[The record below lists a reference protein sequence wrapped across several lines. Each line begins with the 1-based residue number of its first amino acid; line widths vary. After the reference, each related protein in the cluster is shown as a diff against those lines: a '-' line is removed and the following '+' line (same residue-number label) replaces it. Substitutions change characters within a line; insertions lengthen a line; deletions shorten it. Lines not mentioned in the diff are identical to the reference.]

1 MNNQKAGLGYMI
13 NTNLEV
19 IGYVRCDYK
28 EKFGIPRQSGLT
40 DCATAFIEM
49 LPPYNQAEAFRGLDE
64 FSHIWLLW
72 DFSRAHK
79 NGFTATVK
87 PPKLGGNQRMG
98 VFATRSP
105 FRPNNIGLSSVKLL
119 DIIYNEENGCVHGL
133 VVSGADILD
142 GTPVYDIKPYLPY
155 TDSHPEATGGWTD
168 SLDIPEL
175 SVRFSDDIAAKI
187 ETIFSST
194 QIEALKEILA
204 QDPRPGYQDEP
215 NRRYGMLYGGYDV
228 RFTIEDGILMV
239 CEVDSVHP

>member
-1 MNNQKAGLGYMI
+1 MT
-13 NTNLEV
+13 NTSLEV

-40 DCATAFIEM
+40 GCAAAFIEM
-49 LPPYNQAEAFRGLDE
+49 LPPYNQAEAFRGLDG

-105 FRPNNIGLSSVKLL
+105 FRPNNIGLSSVRLL

-175 SVRFSDDIAAKI
+175 SVCSSDDITAKL

-204 QDPRPGYQDEP
+204 QDPRPG
-215 NRRYGMLYGGYDV
+215 
-228 RFTIEDGILMV
+228 
-239 CEVDSVHP
+239 

>member
-1 MNNQKAGLGYMI
+1 MT
-13 NTNLEV
+13 NTSLEV

-40 DCATAFIEM
+40 GRAAAFIEI
-49 LPPYNQAEAFRGLDE
+49 LPPYNQAEAFRGLDG

-155 TDSHPEATGGWTD
+155 TDSHPDAGAGQTPLIFRSCLCV
-168 SLDIPEL
+168 SL
-175 SVRFSDDIAAKI
+175 
-187 ETIFSST
+187 TISPSN
-194 QIEALKEILA
+194 LK
-204 QDPRPGYQDEP
+204 QYFQVHRSRP
-215 NRRYGMLYGGYDV
+215 
-228 RFTIEDGILMV
+228 
-239 CEVDSVHP
+239 

>member
-1 MNNQKAGLGYMI
+1 MI
-13 NTNLEV
+13 NTSLEV

-40 DCATAFIEM
+40 GCATAFIEM

-64 FSHIWLLW
+64 FSHLWLLW
-72 DFSRAHK
+72 DFSKAHK

-105 FRPNNIGLSSVKLL
+105 FRPNNIGLSSVRLL

-142 GTPVYDIKPYLPY
+142 RTPVYDIKPYLPY
-155 TDSHPEATGGWTD
+155 TDSHPDATGGWTD

-175 SVRFSDDIAAKI
+175 SVCFSDDIAVKL

-215 NRRYGMLYGGYDV
+215 GRRYGMLYGGYDI
-228 RFTIEDGILMV
+228 RFNISGDTLTIS
-239 CEVDSVHP
+239 EVAEPRPQ

>member
-119 DIIYNEENGCVHGL
+119 DIIYEETGCVHRL

-175 SVRFSDDIAAKI
+175 SVRFSDDITAKL
-187 ETIFSST
+187 EAIFSRT
-194 QIEALKEILA
+194 QIESLKEILA

-215 NRRYGMLYGGYDV
+215 GRRYGMLYGGYDV
-228 RFTIEDGILMV
+228 RFTIEGGILTV
-239 CEVDSVHP
+239 CEVASAHP

>member
-1 MNNQKAGLGYMI
+1 MI
-13 NTNLEV
+13 NTSLEV

-40 DCATAFIEM
+40 GCATAFIEM

-64 FSHIWLLW
+64 FSHLWLLW
-72 DFSRAHK
+72 DFSKAHK

-105 FRPNNIGLSSVKLL
+105 FRPNNIGLSSVRLL

-155 TDSHPEATGGWTD
+155 TDSHPDATGGWTD
-168 SLDIPEL
+168 SIDIPEL
-175 SVRFSDDIAAKI
+175 SVCFSDDIAAKL

-215 NRRYGMLYGGYDV
+215 GRRYGMLYGGYDI
-228 RFTIEDGILMV
+228 RFNISGDTLTI
-239 CEVDSVHP
+239 CEVAEPGSQ

>member
-1 MNNQKAGLGYMI
+1 MI
-13 NTNLEV
+13 NTSLEV

-40 DCATAFIEM
+40 GCATAFIEM

-64 FSHIWLLW
+64 FSHLWLLW
-72 DFSRAHK
+72 DFSKAHK

-105 FRPNNIGLSSVKLL
+105 FRPNNIGLSSVRLL

-175 SVRFSDDIAAKI
+175 SVCFSDDITAKL

-215 NRRYGMLYGGYDV
+215 GRRYGMLYGGYDI
-228 RFTIEDGILMV
+228 RFNISGDTLTI
-239 CEVDSVHP
+239 CEVAEPGSQ

>member
-1 MNNQKAGLGYMI
+1 
-13 NTNLEV
+13 
-19 IGYVRCDYK
+19 
-28 EKFGIPRQSGLT
+28 
-40 DCATAFIEM
+40 
-49 LPPYNQAEAFRGLDE
+49 
-64 FSHIWLLW
+64 
-72 DFSRAHK
+72 
-79 NGFTATVK
+79 
-87 PPKLGGNQRMG
+87 MG

-155 TDSHPEATGGWTD
+155 TDSHPDATGGWTD
-168 SLDIPEL
+168 SLDVPEL
-175 SVRFSDDIAAKI
+175 SVRFSDDIAAKL

-194 QIEALKEILA
+194 QIETLKEILA

-239 CEVDSVHP
+239 CEVASAHP

>member
-1 MNNQKAGLGYMI
+1 MT
-13 NTNLEV
+13 NTSLEV

-49 LPPYNQAEAFRGLDE
+49 LPPYNQAEAFRGLDG

-119 DIIYNEENGCVHGL
+119 DIIYNEETGCVHGL

-142 GTPVYDIKPYLPY
+142 GTSSLICH
-155 TDSHPEATGGWTD
+155 TQTAT
-168 SLDIPEL
+168 
-175 SVRFSDDIAAKI
+175 RR
-187 ETIFSST
+187 
-194 QIEALKEILA
+194 
-204 QDPRPGYQDEP
+204 RPGAGRTLLIFRSCQYVSLTISPP
-215 NRRYGMLYGGYDV
+215 NLKRYFQIHRL
-228 RFTIEDGILMV
+228 R
-239 CEVDSVHP
+239 P

>member
-1 MNNQKAGLGYMI
+1 MT
-13 NTNLEV
+13 NTSLEV

-40 DCATAFIEM
+40 DCAAAFIEM
-49 LPPYNQAEAFRGLDE
+49 LPPYNQAEAFRGLDG

-105 FRPNNIGLSSVKLL
+105 FRPNNIGLSSVRLL

-142 GTPVYDIKPYLPY
+142 GTPVYDIKPYLSY

-175 SVRFSDDIAAKI
+175 SVCFSDDIAVKL
-187 ETIFSST
+187 ETIFSSA
-194 QIEALKEILA
+194 QIEALREVLA

-215 NRRYGMLYGGYDV
+215 NRRYGMLYGGDDIRV
-228 RFTIEDGILMV
+228 NISRDTLTIS
-239 CEVDSVHP
+239 EVAEPEPQ

>member
-1 MNNQKAGLGYMI
+1 MT
-13 NTNLEV
+13 NTSLEV

-40 DCATAFIEM
+40 GRAAAFIEI
-49 LPPYNQAEAFRGLDE
+49 LPPYNQAEAFRGLDG

-155 TDSHPEATGGWTD
+155 TDSHPDATGGWTD

-175 SVRFSDDIAAKI
+175 SVCFSDDIAVKL

-215 NRRYGMLYGGYDV
+215 NRRYGMLYCGYDI
-228 RFTIEDGILMV
+228 RFTISGDTLTI
-239 CEVDSVHP
+239 CEVAEPGPQ

>member
-1 MNNQKAGLGYMI
+1 MI
-13 NTNLEV
+13 NTSLEV

-40 DCATAFIEM
+40 GCATAFIEM

-64 FSHIWLLW
+64 FSHLWLLW
-72 DFSRAHK
+72 DFSKAHK

-105 FRPNNIGLSSVKLL
+105 FRPNNIGLSSVRLL
-119 DIIYNEENGCVHGL
+119 DIIYNEETGCVHGL

-175 SVRFSDDIAAKI
+175 SVCFSDDIAAKL

-215 NRRYGMLYGGYDV
+215 GRRYGMLYGGYDI
-228 RFTIEDGILMV
+228 RFNISGDTLTIS
-239 CEVDSVHP
+239 EVAEPGPQ

>member
-1 MNNQKAGLGYMI
+1 MI
-13 NTNLEV
+13 NTSLEV

-40 DCATAFIEM
+40 GCATAFIEM

-64 FSHIWLLW
+64 FSHLWLLW
-72 DFSRAHK
+72 DFSKAHK

-105 FRPNNIGLSSVKLL
+105 FRPNNIGLSSVRLL

-175 SVRFSDDIAAKI
+175 SVCFSEDIAAKL
-187 ETIFSST
+187 ETIFSSA

-215 NRRYGMLYGGYDV
+215 GRRYGMLYGGYDI
-228 RFTIEDGILMV
+228 RFNISGDTLTI
-239 CEVDSVHP
+239 CEVAEPGSQ

>member
-1 MNNQKAGLGYMI
+1 MT
-13 NTNLEV
+13 NTSLEV

-49 LPPYNQAEAFRGLDE
+49 LPPYNQAEAFRGLDG

-72 DFSRAHK
+72 DFSRAH
-79 NGFTATVK
+79 
-87 PPKLGGNQRMG
+87 
-98 VFATRSP
+98 
-105 FRPNNIGLSSVKLL
+105 NIGLSSVRLL

-155 TDSHPEATGGWTD
+155 TDSHPDATGGWTD

-175 SVRFSDDIAAKI
+175 YVCFSDDITAKL
-187 ETIFSST
+187 ETIFSNT

-215 NRRYGMLYGGYDV
+215 NRRYGMLYGGYDI
-228 RFTIEDGILMV
+228 RFTISGDTLTI
-239 CEVDSVHP
+239 CEVAEPGPQ

>member
-1 MNNQKAGLGYMI
+1 MT
-13 NTNLEV
+13 NTSLEV

-49 LPPYNQAEAFRGLDE
+49 LPPYNQAEAFRGLDG

-105 FRPNNIGLSSVKLL
+105 FRPNNIGLSSVRLL

-142 GTPVYDIKPYLPY
+142 GTPVYDIKPYL
-155 TDSHPEATGGWTD
+155 SWTD

-175 SVRFSDDIAAKI
+175 SVCFSDDIAVKL
-187 ETIFSST
+187 ETIFSSA
-194 QIEALKEILA
+194 QIEALREVLA

-215 NRRYGMLYGGYDV
+215 NRRYGMLYGGYDI
-228 RFTIEDGILMV
+228 RFNISGDTLTIS
-239 CEVDSVHP
+239 EVAEPGPQ

>member
-1 MNNQKAGLGYMI
+1 MI
-13 NTNLEV
+13 NTSLEV

-40 DCATAFIEM
+40 GCATAFIEM

-64 FSHIWLLW
+64 FSHLWLLW
-72 DFSRAHK
+72 DFSKAHK

-105 FRPNNIGLSSVKLL
+105 FRPNNIGLSSVRLL

-175 SVRFSDDIAAKI
+175 SVCFSDDIAAKL
-187 ETIFSST
+187 ETIFSSA

-215 NRRYGMLYGGYDV
+215 GRRYGMLYGGYDI
-228 RFTIEDGILMV
+228 RFNVSGDTLTI
-239 CEVDSVHP
+239 CEVAEPGSQ

>member
-1 MNNQKAGLGYMI
+1 MNNIKNNY
-13 NTNLEV
+13 LEV

-40 DCATAFIEM
+40 QCGMAFIEM
-49 LPPYNQAEAFRGLDE
+49 MPPYNQVESFRGLEE

-72 DFSRAHK
+72 DFSKAHRD
-79 NGFTATVK
+79 GFTATVK
-87 PPKLGGNQRMG
+87 PPKLGGNQKMG

-105 FRPNNIGLSSVKLL
+105 FRPNNIGLSSVRLL
-119 DIIYNEENGCVHGL
+119 DIIYNGGSGCVSGL
-133 VVSGADILD
+133 LVAGADILD

-168 SLDIPEL
+168 ALDIPRLNVCSTEDASDKL
-175 SVRFSDDIAAKI
+175 ASIFSD
-187 ETIFSST
+187 T
-194 QIEALKEILA
+194 QLEALKEILA

-228 RFTIEDGILMV
+228 RFTISGDTLTI
-239 CEVDSVHP
+239 CEIADPKSK

>member
-1 MNNQKAGLGYMI
+1 MI

-49 LPPYNQAEAFRGLDE
+49 LPPYNQTEAFRGLDG

-119 DIIYNEENGCVHGL
+119 DIIYNKENGCVHGL

-155 TDSHPEATGGWTD
+155 TDSHSEATGGWTD

-175 SVRFSDDIAAKI
+175 SVCFSDDITARLEA
-187 ETIFSST
+187 IFSRT
-194 QIEALKEILA
+194 QIKALKEILA

-215 NRRYGMLYGGYDV
+215 GRRYGMLYGGYDV
-228 RFTIEDGILMV
+228 RFTIEDGILTV

>member
-119 DIIYNEENGCVHGL
+119 DIIYNEGNGCIHGL

-168 SLDIPEL
+168 SLDVPKL

-215 NRRYGMLYGGYDV
+215 NRRYGMLYGEYDV
-228 RFTIEDGILMV
+228 RFSIEDGILMV
-239 CEVDSVHP
+239 CEVASVHP

>member
-1 MNNQKAGLGYMI
+1 MT
-13 NTNLEV
+13 NTSLEV

-40 DCATAFIEM
+40 GRAAAFIEI
-49 LPPYNQAEAFRGLDE
+49 LPPYNQAEAFRGLDG

-155 TDSHPEATGGWTD
+155 TDSHPDATGGWTD

-175 SVRFSDDIAAKI
+175 SVCFSDDIAVKL

-194 QIEALKEILA
+194 QIEALKEILGSKA
-204 QDPRPGYQDEP
+204 WLSG
-215 NRRYGMLYGGYDV
+215 
-228 RFTIEDGILMV
+228 
-239 CEVDSVHP
+239 

>member
-1 MNNQKAGLGYMI
+1 MI
-13 NTNLEV
+13 NTSLEV

-40 DCATAFIEM
+40 GCATAFIEM

-64 FSHIWLLW
+64 FSHLWLLW
-72 DFSRAHK
+72 DFSKAHK

-105 FRPNNIGLSSVKLL
+105 FRPNNIGLSSVRLL
-119 DIIYNEENGCVHGL
+119 DIIYNEETGCVHGL

-155 TDSHPEATGGWTD
+155 TDSHPDATGGWTD

-175 SVRFSDDIAAKI
+175 SVCFSDDIAAKL

-215 NRRYGMLYGGYDV
+215 GRRYGMLYGGYDI
-228 RFTIEDGILMV
+228 RFNISGDTLTIS
-239 CEVDSVHP
+239 EVAEPGPQ

>member
-1 MNNQKAGLGYMI
+1 MI
-13 NTNLEV
+13 NTSLEV

-40 DCATAFIEM
+40 GCATAFIEM

-64 FSHIWLLW
+64 FSHLWLLW
-72 DFSRAHK
+72 DFSKAHK

-105 FRPNNIGLSSVKLL
+105 FRPNNIGLSSVRLL

-155 TDSHPEATGGWTD
+155 TDSHPDATGGWTD

-175 SVRFSDDIAAKI
+175 SVCFSDDIAVKL

-215 NRRYGMLYGGYDV
+215 GRRYGMLYGGYDI
-228 RFTIEDGILMV
+228 RFNISGDTLTIS
-239 CEVDSVHP
+239 EVAEPGPQ

>member
-1 MNNQKAGLGYMI
+1 MI
-13 NTNLEV
+13 NTSLEV

-40 DCATAFIEM
+40 GCATAFIEM

-64 FSHIWLLW
+64 FSHLWLLW
-72 DFSRAHK
+72 DFSKAHK

-105 FRPNNIGLSSVKLL
+105 FRPNNIGLSSVRLL

-175 SVRFSDDIAAKI
+175 SVCFSDDIAAKL
-187 ETIFSST
+187 ETIFSSA

-215 NRRYGMLYGGYDV
+215 GRRYGMLYGGYDI
-228 RFTIEDGILMV
+228 RFNISGDTLTIS
-239 CEVDSVHP
+239 EVAEPGPQ

>member
-1 MNNQKAGLGYMI
+1 MI
-13 NTNLEV
+13 NTSLEV

-40 DCATAFIEM
+40 GCATAFIEM

-64 FSHIWLLW
+64 FSHLWLLW
-72 DFSRAHK
+72 DFSKAHK

-105 FRPNNIGLSSVKLL
+105 FRPNNIGLSSVRLL

-175 SVRFSDDIAAKI
+175 SVCFSDDIAAKL
-187 ETIFSST
+187 ETIFSSA

-215 NRRYGMLYGGYDV
+215 GRRYGMLYGGYDI
-228 RFTIEDGILMV
+228 RFNISGDTLTI
-239 CEVDSVHP
+239 CEVAEPGSQ

>member
-1 MNNQKAGLGYMI
+1 MI
-13 NTNLEV
+13 NTSLEV

-40 DCATAFIEM
+40 YYTTAFIEI

-72 DFSRAHK
+72 DFSMAHK
-79 NGFTATVK
+79 NVFTATVK
-87 PPKLGGNQRMG
+87 PPKLGGNQKMG

-168 SLDIPEL
+168 SLDIPKL
-175 SVRFSDDIAAKI
+175 AVCFSDDVAEKLSA
-187 ETIFSST
+187 IFSDA
-194 QIEALKEILA
+194 QLDALREILA

-215 NRRYGMLYGGYDV
+215 CRRYGMLYGGYDV
-228 RFTIEDGILMV
+228 RFTIERDLLTV
-239 CEVDSVHP
+239 CEVEAVQSSK

>member
-1 MNNQKAGLGYMI
+1 
-13 NTNLEV
+13 
-19 IGYVRCDYK
+19 
-28 EKFGIPRQSGLT
+28 
-40 DCATAFIEM
+40 
-49 LPPYNQAEAFRGLDE
+49 
-64 FSHIWLLW
+64 
-72 DFSRAHK
+72 
-79 NGFTATVK
+79 
-87 PPKLGGNQRMG
+87 MG

-155 TDSHPEATGGWTD
+155 TDSHPDATGGWTD

-175 SVRFSDDIAAKI
+175 SVCFSDDIAVKL

-215 NRRYGMLYGGYDV
+215 NRRYGMLYGGYDI
-228 RFTIEDGILMV
+228 RFTISDDTLTI
-239 CEVDSVHP
+239 CEVAEPGPQ

>member
-1 MNNQKAGLGYMI
+1 MT
-13 NTNLEV
+13 NTSLEV

-40 DCATAFIEM
+40 GCAAAFIEM

-105 FRPNNIGLSSVKLL
+105 FRPNNIGLSSVRLL
-119 DIIYNEENGCVHGL
+119 DIIYNEENGIIYVEKRIHNNDAEKER
-133 VVSGADILD
+133 VV
-142 GTPVYDIKPYLPY
+142 K
-155 TDSHPEATGGWTD
+155 
-168 SLDIPEL
+168 EL
-175 SVRFSDDIAAKI
+175 KAKV
-187 ETIFSST
+187 
-194 QIEALKEILA
+194 EALNNAET
-204 QDPRPGYQDEP
+204 DPAKKNHRLVIVADA
-215 NRRYGMLYGGYDV
+215 
-228 RFTIEDGILMV
+228 TTTAK
-239 CEVDSVHP
+239 

>member
-1 MNNQKAGLGYMI
+1 MI
-13 NTNLEV
+13 NTSLEV

-40 DCATAFIEM
+40 GCATAFIEM

-64 FSHIWLLW
+64 FSHLWLLW
-72 DFSRAHK
+72 DFSKAHK

-105 FRPNNIGLSSVKLL
+105 FRPNNIGLSSVRLL

-175 SVRFSDDIAAKI
+175 SVCFSDDIAAKL
-187 ETIFSST
+187 ETIFSSA

-215 NRRYGMLYGGYDV
+215 GRRYGMLYGGYDI
-228 RFTIEDGILMV
+228 RFNISGDTLTI
-239 CEVDSVHP
+239 CEVAESGSQ

>member
-1 MNNQKAGLGYMI
+1 MI
-13 NTNLEV
+13 NTSLEV

-40 DCATAFIEM
+40 GCATAFIEM

-64 FSHIWLLW
+64 FSHLWLLW
-72 DFSRAHK
+72 DFSKAHK

-105 FRPNNIGLSSVKLL
+105 FRPNNIGLSSVRLL

-175 SVRFSDDIAAKI
+175 SVCFSDDIAVKL
-187 ETIFSST
+187 ETIFSSA

-215 NRRYGMLYGGYDV
+215 GRRYGMLYGGYDI
-228 RFTIEDGILMV
+228 RFNISGDTLTIS
-239 CEVDSVHP
+239 EVAEPGPQ